1 MVIIDY
7 YLLMIIGNY
16 WWLSLRI
23 RLKKRRVKKK
33 MKGVKKEKSN
43 ENWWKLMIVIENCW

>member
-1 MVIIDY
+1 
-7 YLLMIIGNY
+7 MIIIKNKT
-16 WWLSLRI
+16 
-23 RLKKRRVKKK
+23 KKIRRVKKK